1 MVMSYHALH
10 AEELLV
16 PLIFAGIICDV
27 AKKLHVITELEM
39 LIFVGD
45 GETIYIFD
53 YSILFGSINLSL
65 FDFIFNYWSK

>member
-16 PLIFAGIICDV
+16 SLIFAGIICDV